1 MAELVD
7 ATDLKSVI
15 RKSVRVRVP
24 LSVLLKIFKIRGPAA
39 ISLQSQRT

>member
-15 RKSVRVRVP
+15 EIGVWVRIP
-24 LSVLLKIFKIRGPAA
+24 LLAPTQGSKLC
-39 ISLQSQRT
+39 

>member
-15 RKSVRVRVP
+15 RAGVRVRIP
-24 LSVLLKIFKIRGPAA
+24 FQLLLNNKGKK
-39 ISLQSQRT
+39 